1 VGIPATNAFVG
12 PRLLAN
18 EPKILEYLALWEKDF
33 FKLAV
38 GFPKWMAKE
47 AYVAREKMIRAF
59 MKWGLYEEEMMVY
72 LKKRTE
78 MSAARGIDQWNLAA
92 ANFSFWTA

>member
-1 VGIPATNAFVG
+1 MG

-18 EPKILEYLALWEKDF
+18 EPQIFEDLAIWEKNL
-33 FKLAV
+33 FKLSM

-47 AYVAREKMIRAF
+47 GHVAREKLIRAF
-59 MKWGLYEEEMMVY
+59 MKWGVDEEEMVHF

-78 MSAARGIDQWNLAA
+78 MNAARGVDLWNLAA
-92 ANFSFWTA
+92 YNFLLWTA